1 MEVPMA
7 RLRQGEK
14 DRNERSIHNLLQR
27 CQNGLTEQE
36 ISEMTGMDRR
46 RLNNYLR
53 ELQDDQKAYRDKRL
67 WFADR

>member
-1 MEVPMA
+1 MA

-14 DRNERSIHNLLQR
+14 DRNERSIQNLLQR

-36 ISEMTGMDRR
+36 IAEMTGMDRR

-53 ELQDDQKAYRDKRL
+53 ELQVDQKAYREKRL
-67 WFADR
+67 WFPDR

>member
-1 MEVPMA
+1 MA

-14 DRNERSIHNLLQR
+14 DRTEHSIHNLLQR

-36 ISEMTGMDRR
+36 IAEMTGLDRR

>member
-1 MEVPMA
+1 MA

-14 DRNERSIHNLLQR
+14 DRFEHSIHNLLRR

-36 ISEMTGMDRR
+36 IAEMTGMDRR

-53 ELQDDQKAYRDKRL
+53 ELKDDQKAYREKRF
-67 WFADR
+67 WFAER